1 VEKNYAKKCL
11 LSYRKCLAVLGLLYV
26 SITSELWIPEQKVR
40 IQIISSNMG
49 GLGEV
54 GYFSGVGGSKGRKSK
69 IKGWGGPIFV
79 PERDKYLLKIRLN
92 VVL

>member
-1 VEKNYAKKCL
+1 MLVELQKMSE
-11 LSYRKCLAVLGLLYV
+11 LSSPPITLAVLGLLYV

-79 PERDKYLLKIRLN
+79 P
-92 VVL
+92 